1 MKTYIGLLLCLA
13 LSVSSRAQGVIQN
26 SIVDSAKISRFEW
39 QSLNQIA
46 NEQKRFDFADGVG
59 DRYLNIDDDKLRSD
73 AISNAVFKKVDI
85 YKFYVLNNFDDYET
99 KRNFLTSII
108 RQLKSANLSIDRGNM
123 NVNYYKRLFNHALDL
138 VKSIKGNRGEYYI
151 KNNSNKE
158 LYALSDMLNPYPKL
172 KQSLLEET
180 ANRYPELL
188 IRKLRKINPASLAD
202 RVVSE
207 TAKSRPKLLL
217 NYATSTAVERDI
229 VRRNSDPYVQSL
241 VSLADK
247 SKTPLKAIYFL
258 DEYHNKKKTLAQI
271 NSITN
276 SRNAYFKSLVAQL
289 NESQSESAK
298 KRLVKEL
305 HVETK
310 YYVQKVNEL
319 HFASDAVRFK
329 SISPFSSEE
338 LYYIIT
344 EGDQEFY
351 TSSYMGTFK
360 RFMNKLKP
368 KNAYTFLEKI
378 DFTKFRTFIRLSGN
392 FNTLSRFLKTMKSEQ
407 QQKVMTMFVSD
418 LGSQDLEKSLEG
430 AIDVATTY
438 SSIKDTAVHNLVIEE
453 VQRNKNKAHLSDN
466 QLSFRIYNILNI
478 LFTQSDSMVS
488 ARLNVPPISS
498 LPYKSLQNDS
508 GNVVQQ
514 IFFPGDKDGK
524 GVYNGFIRR
533 HRTSKWKYSQT
544 KDWVRFESKGKN
556 KVIKYANKPHDEPKD
571 EFAQKALQQH
581 LIANNVNPSI
591 IIQRGHSYHV
601 ATTLDQLAPHN
612 KVIMLGACG
621 GFNHLE
627 TIMSKSPDAQ
637 IISSKQVGSGSVN
650 WPILDYMDRVLLS
663 GKSLD
668 WVTMWSD
675 LGKRLRGNPLFDDY
689 VPPHKNLGSLFLKAF
704 YRAELEE
711 AD

>member
-1 MKTYIGLLLCLA
+1 LCL
-13 LSVSSRAQGVIQN
+13 
-26 SIVDSAKISRFEW
+26 
-39 QSLNQIA
+39 
-46 NEQKRFDFADGVG
+46 
-59 DRYLNIDDDKLRSD
+59 
-73 AISNAVFKKVDI
+73 
-85 YKFYVLNNFDDYET
+85 
-99 KRNFLTSII
+99 
-108 RQLKSANLSIDRGNM
+108 
-123 NVNYYKRLFNHALDL
+123 
-138 VKSIKGNRGEYYI
+138 
-151 KNNSNKE
+151 
-158 LYALSDMLNPYPKL
+158 
-172 KQSLLEET
+172 
-180 ANRYPELL
+180 
-188 IRKLRKINPASLAD
+188 
-202 RVVSE
+202 
-207 TAKSRPKLLL
+207 
-217 NYATSTAVERDI
+217 
-229 VRRNSDPYVQSL
+229 
-241 VSLADK
+241 
-247 SKTPLKAIYFL
+247 
-258 DEYHNKKKTLAQI
+258 TLA
-271 NSITN
+271 
-276 SRNAYFKSLVAQL
+276 A
-289 NESQSESAK
+289 
-298 KRLVKEL
+298 
-305 HVETK
+305 
-310 YYVQKVNEL
+310 
-319 HFASDAVRFK
+319 
-329 SISPFSSEE
+329 
-338 LYYIIT
+338 
-344 EGDQEFY
+344 
-351 TSSYMGTFK
+351 
-360 RFMNKLKP
+360 
-368 KNAYTFLEKI
+368 
-378 DFTKFRTFIRLSGN
+378 RTY
-392 FNTLSRFLKTMKSEQ
+392 
-407 QQKVMTMFVSD
+407 
-418 LGSQDLEKSLEG
+418 
-430 AIDVATTY
+430 VATTY